1 MESNWIWT
9 WTMSTTCNN
18 TFFLLFVT
26 VCISRSLCY
35 GCVCVC
41 PCACCVI
48 REVNISNTN
57 ATRVYASGNFWL
69 CALSFLILLFDSNS
83 KCSCEIVSF
92 CYSGHFSQYAIYI
105 RWMTPFFSRLHSIR
119 VCVVAFGECERN
131 VSTNFIYLSATL
143 VSVLR
148 RVRTIRSIL
157 HLVASFE
164 MVHIQEKCSI
174 ISNDRNHLHLIM
186 PKSENMQSHPRNI
199 VDVYLKS
206 NFWNWY
212 S

>member
-1 MESNWIWT
+1 M
-9 WTMSTTCNN
+9 
-18 TFFLLFVT
+18 
-26 VCISRSLCY
+26 
-35 GCVCVC
+35 GVCVC

-69 CALSFLILLFDSNS
+69 RCLFS
-83 KCSCEIVSF
+83 
-92 CYSGHFSQYAIYI
+92 YYFSIRIRNAVAKSSHSVTVAISHNTRFTYVEWH
-105 RWMTPFFSRLHSIR
+105 RFFSRLHSIR